1 MHWVCIRRSN
11 LTVPFSDDTVPTAAQ
26 HIIAKNSLKS
36 GESEQPL
43 GIWAQG
49 LDPEDINLLH
59 RKFLY
64 SIKYL

>member
-1 MHWVCIRRSN
+1 MII
-11 LTVPFSDDTVPTAAQ
+11 FAVPTAAQ

-36 GESEQPL
+36 GASEQPL

-59 RKFLY
+59 RKFL
-64 SIKYL
+64 I

>member
-1 MHWVCIRRSN
+1 MFVFVIS
-11 LTVPFSDDTVPTAAQ
+11 VPTAAQ

-36 GESEQPL
+36 GQSEQPL

-59 RKFLY
+59 RKLLCLLEMIMLIGT
-64 SIKYL
+64 SSN